1 MAAETAALVREAAG
15 DHGKTVAVILVAVIL
30 AAGIPVV
37 EGLLVATLAGL
48 VHVNPATAGEGAVLE
63 ASAMTAEVQAVVAE
77 GLMSNRGNHDPRVT
91 KTVMRQYFRPCC
103 PVLPPTN

>member
-1 MAAETAALVREAAG
+1 MAAETAPRVREAAG
-15 DHGKTVAVILVAVIL
+15 NRGKTVGAILAVGTLVAAILVA
-30 AAGIPVV
+30 

-48 VHVNPATAGEGAVLE
+48 VHVNPATAGAGAARE

-77 GLMSNRGNHDPRVT
+77 GLMSNRGSHDPRVT